1 MEAIESALKQE
12 TTHQEVWESR
22 SFTRT
27 QDGSAASLET
37 AIGWA
42 LDNKQEEFAEPDG
55 WPEVNQNVNRGQ
67 GNQLTHSGQG
77 YTPTLKYEWKVSWK
91 AFILR
96 FEAMANNCG
105 LNEWEKATHLF
116 DCITDQVLEN
126 LQSDITGILHN
137 YALEVGGGSL
147 DRLRNERC
155 VVHSR
160 GRDGSA
166 YAEPTQVDVTAPIA
180 VPTQIA
186 MPAPISVPNQIE
198 SPTRI
203 TDLSGNARMRGANG
217 AEVRP
222 YRSTFKAGCYN
233 GTTNWEAYLI
243 QFKMTALINQWS
255 PSEKAGQLAAA
266 LEGEATQALLDF
278 STTEIEDYEALLTA
292 LERRFGRSEP
302 AVGFRQ
308 QLAVRTRRPEDRL
321 GVLAADVLYLARRV
335 YPDQP
340 PIVH

>member
-22 SFTRT
+22 SVTRS
-27 QDGSAASLET
+27 QDGGAASLEA

-42 LDNKQEEFAEPDG
+42 LDNKKEEFAEPDG
-55 WPEVNQNVNRGQ
+55 GPEVNQNVNIGQ

-77 YTPTLKYEWKVSWK
+77 YTPTLKYEWKVRWK
-91 AFILR
+91 
-96 FEAMANNCG
+96 ANNCG

-180 VPTQIA
+180 VPTRIA
-186 MPAPISVPNQIE
+186 M
-198 SPTRI
+198 PTRI

-222 YRSTFKAGCYN
+222 YRSTVRAGCYN

-266 LEGEATQALLDF
+266 LEGEATQALLDLR
-278 STTEIEDYEALLTA
+278 TTEIEDYEALLTA

-308 QLAVRTRRPEDRL
+308 QLAVRMRRPEERL
-321 GVLAADVLYLARRV
+321 GVLSADVLYLARRV
-335 YPDQP
+335 YPDQLP
-340 PIVH
+340 VVHQHFATEAFICTAPASLE